1 MQFAAAWCILAASVA
16 FAAKTQ
22 PALKALVQDHVKP
35 KDLSE
40 EEVVEGAL
48 GGNVSIESLVITD
61 KNSSGANTT
70 GVELVPA
77 ERSGTLA
84 SAPAPLGLDMAPAPA
99 PAAPPL
105 AAPAP
110 APAPA
115 PVIATTTA
123 EPAQSILW
131 SWLPSF
137 LSPSHLWGFIF
148 GAPPRHT
155 PATLAQIKDLD
166 KAVFAPAPVRPPKED
181 STFAPAPLLNSSST
195 ISTFL
200 QQFKLSRKDE
210 GEWSWLLWLWP
221 FQSDEHARQAEHQL
235 TFSRV

>member
-1 MQFAAAWCILAASVA
+1 MVLSTEFVICFGDCQ
-16 FAAKTQ
+16 
-22 PALKALVQDHVKP
+22 
-35 KDLSE
+35 DLSE
-40 EEVVEGAL
+40 EEVVEAMLQTIWSIVFSGHCDLRQGAL

-137 LSPSHLWGFIF
+137 LSPSI
-148 GAPPRHT
+148 
-155 PATLAQIKDLD
+155 LA
-166 KAVFAPAPVRPPKED
+166 F
-181 STFAPAPLLNSSST
+181 
-195 ISTFL
+195 
-200 QQFKLSRKDE
+200 
-210 GEWSWLLWLWP
+210 
-221 FQSDEHARQAEHQL
+221 
-235 TFSRV
+235 